1 VSLLIEELKKSQN
14 NLEHVWIK
22 KERKYRKNKIWNC
35 EKKIKFCGAG

>member
-22 KERKYRKNKIWNC
+22 KK
-35 EKKIKFCGAG
+35 EKKIAKINKTKIKFEFAKRK